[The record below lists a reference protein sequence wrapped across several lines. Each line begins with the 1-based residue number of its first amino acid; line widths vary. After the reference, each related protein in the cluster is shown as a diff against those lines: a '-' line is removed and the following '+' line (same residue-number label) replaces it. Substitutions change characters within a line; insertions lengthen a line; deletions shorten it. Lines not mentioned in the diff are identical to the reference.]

1 MTSSHSRGLSLE
13 LDGEGVGTALGA
25 IAWVLGALEIM
36 KDRGHAEGD
45 EEFHDL
51 YESLTPRLEALLTTF
66 STAHRTP
73 GEEDALQR
81 DIEAAYQP
89 LRAAF
94 GTWIELTAV
103 DTFSVAAEQ
112 RLGSVLGGDE
122 DADSDDVDG
131 DPPSEGGSA

>member
-1 MTSSHSRGLSLE
+1 MTAPRSRALSLE
-13 LDGEGVGTALGA
+13 LDGEGAGTALGA

-66 STAHRTP
+66 STARRTP
-73 GEEDALQR
+73 GEEEALQQE
-81 DIEAAYQP
+81 IEAAYQP

-94 GTWIELTAV
+94 ETWIELTAV

-112 RLGSVLGGDE
+112 RTGRVLGGDE
-122 DADSDDVDG
+122 QVDG
-131 DPPSEGGSA
+131 DAGEPPSEGGPA